1 MHLWYEQWSKAGA
14 GPNFRVENPEI
25 YINNFNWVDNWI
37 KNYFFTKVSDNL
49 LVIIFVSLAF
59 IFLFSFNLN
68 TKNNTKPN
76 YKLFYSSIILLL
88 LEWFYNHPALRYGGY
103 TLLALTFFIPI
114 SIYISKFKF
123 IPKIINK
130 KIYLILILATIIFIT
145 KNFIRINKEIN
156 QYSYNPFKSAFFYLN
171 KDGFILK
178 DKVKNKYENW
188 NFQNK
193 RYLIITN

>member
-1 MHLWYEQWSKAGA
+1 MSL
-14 GPNFRVENPEI
+14 I
-25 YINNFNWVDNWI
+25 
-37 KNYFFTKVSDNL
+37 FF
-49 LVIIFVSLAF
+49 F
-59 IFLFSFNLN
+59 IFFSNKKKKTKKKLNLN
-68 TKNNTKPN
+68 VL
-76 YKLFYSSIILLL
+76 YIVLIILFV
-88 LEWFYNHPALRYGGY
+88 EWFYNHPALRYGGY

-156 QYSYNPFKSAFFYLN
+156 QYSYDPFKSAFFYLN
-171 KDGFILK
+171 KDGFILN

>member
-1 MHLWYEQWSKAGA
+1 MSLIFFGVFFK
-14 GPNFRVENPEI
+14 NKK
-25 YINNFNWVDNWI
+25 NNK
-37 KNYFFTKVSDNL
+37 KNLNINL
-49 LVIIFVSLAF
+49 LYIVL
-59 IFLFSFNLN
+59 
-68 TKNNTKPN
+68 
-76 YKLFYSSIILLL
+76 IILFI
-88 LEWFYNHPALRYGGY
+88 EWFYNHPALRYGGY

-171 KDGFILK
+171 KDGFILN
-178 DKVKNKYENW
+178 DKVKN
-188 NFQNK
+188 
-193 RYLIITN
+193 T